1 MLPVLASSSVIDN
14 VGATLSSTKVP
25 VNGLMAALPA
35 ASLTETVYV
44 TLDRS
49 GAVVKPTTVIDQ
61 TPSVPAM
68 AVLPVT
74 AIAAEFACAK
84 VTVTV
89 LLGSATPDK
98 VKPSV
103 DSEIL
108 K

>member
-1 MLPVLASSSVIDN
+1 MLPVFASSSVINN

-44 TLDRS
+44 TVDRS

-61 TPSVPAM
+61 APLGPAM

-74 AIAAEFACAK
+74 TTAEFACAK